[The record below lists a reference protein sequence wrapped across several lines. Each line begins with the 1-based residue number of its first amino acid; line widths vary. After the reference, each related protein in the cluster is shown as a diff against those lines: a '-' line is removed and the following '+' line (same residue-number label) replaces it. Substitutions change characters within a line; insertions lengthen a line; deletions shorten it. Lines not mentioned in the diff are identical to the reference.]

1 MCGICG
7 KLYFESNRPVEKR
20 LVEAMCNVLRHRGPD
35 DMGMYTFSKQ
45 QDGNV
50 NPGHSCSI
58 GLGQTRLSI
67 IDLTTGHQ
75 PIHNE
80 NKTVW
85 VVLNGEIYNFQA
97 LKSELVSQ
105 GHRFYTSSDTEV
117 IVHLYEEYGNN
128 FVQHIN
134 GMFAI
139 AIWDEK
145 RRRLVLLRDRIGIK
159 PLYYF
164 VGNDGLL
171 FASEIKAIL
180 QDEVEREV
188 DIQALW
194 NYLSYNYIPS
204 PLTIFKGI
212 RKLSPG
218 TMLIWEEGELET
230 RKYWD
235 ITSKGYGYE
244 SDSPVSEED
253 YEEGLLE
260 RLKEAVRLQLISDV
274 PLGVFLSGGL
284 DSSTI
289 VALIREVS
297 NNNIKTFSIGFE
309 DKSYDELDFARSVAG
324 RFETDH
330 HELVVRMNPEEILP
344 KLVYHFD
351 EPFADFSAIPVYYLS
366 EMTRRHVTVALGG
379 DGGDE
384 LFAGY
389 ETYSAY
395 VYANLYKRLPGVL
408 SRGIIPRVVSRLP
421 VSLDRVSFDYKAKRF
436 VKGAL
441 LSPLEGHY
449 RWKVIFDEDAKR
461 DLCCQGS
468 GRDSGI
474 DDSFEVMRGYY
485 EETEGMD
492 TLSRLQ
498 YVDFKAYLP
507 DDILTKVDRM
517 SMANSLEVRPPFLDH
532 NVAEYSFRIPAN
544 LRLHG
549 FKKKYILKRIMRDRL
564 PQKVLHGRK
573 GGFNVPVP
581 KWLLNELHDVVH
593 DLLSV
598 EKIRNQGFFNA
609 DYVKRMVEDHEK
621 LRVDF
626 SRNIWGLLI
635 FTLWHDRWM
644 K

>member
-35 DMGMYTFSKQ
+35 DMGMYTFSNH
-45 QDGNV
+45 QDGNL

-67 IDLTTGHQ
+67 IDLATGHQ

-128 FVQHIN
+128 FVQHVN

-218 TMLIWEEGELET
+218 TMLIWEDGELET

-235 ITSKGYGYE
+235 ITSKDYGYE

-324 RFETDH
+324 QFETDH

-351 EPFADFSAIPVYYLS
+351 EPFADFSA
-366 EMTRRHVTVALGG
+366 
-379 DGGDE
+379 
-384 LFAGY
+384 
-389 ETYSAY
+389 
-395 VYANLYKRLPGVL
+395 
-408 SRGIIPRVVSRLP
+408 
-421 VSLDRVSFDYKAKRF
+421 
-436 VKGAL
+436 
-441 LSPLEGHY
+441 
-449 RWKVIFDEDAKR
+449 
-461 DLCCQGS
+461 
-468 GRDSGI
+468 
-474 DDSFEVMRGYY
+474 
-485 EETEGMD
+485 
-492 TLSRLQ
+492 
-498 YVDFKAYLP
+498 
-507 DDILTKVDRM
+507 
-517 SMANSLEVRPPFLDH
+517 
-532 NVAEYSFRIPAN
+532 
-544 LRLHG
+544 
-549 FKKKYILKRIMRDRL
+549 
-564 PQKVLHGRK
+564 
-573 GGFNVPVP
+573 
-581 KWLLNELHDVVH
+581 
-593 DLLSV
+593 
-598 EKIRNQGFFNA
+598 
-609 DYVKRMVEDHEK
+609 
-621 LRVDF
+621 
-626 SRNIWGLLI
+626 
-635 FTLWHDRWM
+635 
-644 K
+644 

>member
-20 LVEAMCNVLRHRGPD
+20 LVEAMCNALRHRGPD
-35 DMGMYTFSKQ
+35 DMGMYTFPYHQ
-45 QDGNV
+45 AGNV

-128 FVQHIN
+128 FVQHVN

-164 VGNDGLL
+164 VGNDELL

-180 QDEVEREV
+180 QDEVERAV

-204 PLTIFKGI
+204 PLTIFEGI
-212 RKLSPG
+212 KKLSPG
-218 TMLIWEEGELET
+218 TMLVWEDGELET

-244 SDSPVSEED
+244 GDSPVSEQE

-284 DSSTI
+284 DSSTV

-324 RFETDH
+324 QFETYH
-330 HELVVRMNPEEILP
+330 H
-344 KLVYHFD
+344 
-351 EPFADFSAIPVYYLS
+351 
-366 EMTRRHVTVALGG
+366 
-379 DGGDE
+379 
-384 LFAGY
+384 
-389 ETYSAY
+389 
-395 VYANLYKRLPGVL
+395 
-408 SRGIIPRVVSRLP
+408 
-421 VSLDRVSFDYKAKRF
+421 
-436 VKGAL
+436 
-441 LSPLEGHY
+441 
-449 RWKVIFDEDAKR
+449 
-461 DLCCQGS
+461 
-468 GRDSGI
+468 
-474 DDSFEVMRGYY
+474 
-485 EETEGMD
+485 
-492 TLSRLQ
+492 
-498 YVDFKAYLP
+498 
-507 DDILTKVDRM
+507 
-517 SMANSLEVRPPFLDH
+517 
-532 NVAEYSFRIPAN
+532 
-544 LRLHG
+544 
-549 FKKKYILKRIMRDRL
+549 
-564 PQKVLHGRK
+564 
-573 GGFNVPVP
+573 
-581 KWLLNELHDVVH
+581 
-593 DLLSV
+593 
-598 EKIRNQGFFNA
+598 
-609 DYVKRMVEDHEK
+609 
-621 LRVDF
+621 
-626 SRNIWGLLI
+626 
-635 FTLWHDRWM
+635 
-644 K
+644 

>member
-35 DMGMYTFSKQ
+35 DMGMYTFSNH
-45 QDGNV
+45 QDGNL

-67 IDLTTGHQ
+67 IDLATGHQ

-128 FVQHIN
+128 FVQHVN

-218 TMLIWEEGELET
+218 TMLIWEDGELET

-235 ITSKGYGYE
+235 ITSKDYGYE

-324 RFETDH
+324 QFETDH

-395 VYANLYKRLPGVL
+395 IYANLYKLLPGVL
-408 SRGIIPRVVSRLP
+408 SRGIIPWVVSRLP

-468 GRDSGI
+468 GRDTGI

-549 FKKKYILKRIMRDRL
+549 FKKKYILKRIMQDRL
-564 PQKVLHGRK
+564 PQKVLHGKKR
-573 GGFNVPVP
+573 GFNVPVP
-581 KWLLNELHDVVH
+581 KWLLNELHDAVH

-598 EKIRNQGFFNA
+598 EKIRKQGFFNA

-621 LRVDF
+621 LRADF

-644 K
+644 N

>member
-1 MCGICG
+1 
-7 KLYFESNRPVEKR
+7 
-20 LVEAMCNVLRHRGPD
+20 
-35 DMGMYTFSKQ
+35 
-45 QDGNV
+45 
-50 NPGHSCSI
+50 
-58 GLGQTRLSI
+58 
-67 IDLTTGHQ
+67 
-75 PIHNE
+75 
-80 NKTVW
+80 
-85 VVLNGEIYNFQA
+85 
-97 LKSELVSQ
+97 
-105 GHRFYTSSDTEV
+105 
-117 IVHLYEEYGNN
+117 
-128 FVQHIN
+128 
-134 GMFAI
+134 
-139 AIWDEK
+139 
-145 RRRLVLLRDRIGIK
+145 
-159 PLYYF
+159 
-164 VGNDGLL
+164 
-171 FASEIKAIL
+171 
-180 QDEVEREV
+180 
-188 DIQALW
+188 
-194 NYLSYNYIPS
+194 
-204 PLTIFKGI
+204 
-212 RKLSPG
+212 
-218 TMLIWEEGELET
+218 
-230 RKYWD
+230 
-235 ITSKGYGYE
+235 
-244 SDSPVSEED
+244 
-253 YEEGLLE
+253 
-260 RLKEAVRLQLISDV
+260 
-274 PLGVFLSGGL
+274 
-284 DSSTI
+284 
-289 VALIREVS
+289 
-297 NNNIKTFSIGFE
+297 
-309 DKSYDELDFARSVAG
+309 
-324 RFETDH
+324 
-330 HELVVRMNPEEILP
+330 MNPAEILP

-395 VYANLYKRLPGVL
+395 IYANLYKLLPGVL
-408 SRGIIPRVVSRLP
+408 SRRIIPWGVSRLP

-441 LSPLEGHY
+441 LPPLEGHY

-461 DLCCQGS
+461 DLCYQSS
-468 GRDSGI
+468 GRYNEI

-549 FKKKYILKRIMRDRL
+549 FKKKYILKSIMRDRL
-564 PQKVLHGRK
+564 PQKVLHGKKR
-573 GGFNVPVP
+573 GFNVPVP
-581 KWLLNELHDVVH
+581 KWLLNELHNVVH

-598 EKIRNQGFFNA
+598 EKIRKQGFFNA

-621 LRVDF
+621 LRADF

>member
-1 MCGICG
+1 M
-7 KLYFESNRPVEKR
+7 
-20 LVEAMCNVLRHRGPD
+20 
-35 DMGMYTFSKQ
+35 
-45 QDGNV
+45 
-50 NPGHSCSI
+50 
-58 GLGQTRLSI
+58 
-67 IDLTTGHQ
+67 
-75 PIHNE
+75 
-80 NKTVW
+80 
-85 VVLNGEIYNFQA
+85 
-97 LKSELVSQ
+97 
-105 GHRFYTSSDTEV
+105 
-117 IVHLYEEYGNN
+117 
-128 FVQHIN
+128 
-134 GMFAI
+134 
-139 AIWDEK
+139 
-145 RRRLVLLRDRIGIK
+145 
-159 PLYYF
+159 
-164 VGNDGLL
+164 
-171 FASEIKAIL
+171 
-180 QDEVEREV
+180 
-188 DIQALW
+188 
-194 NYLSYNYIPS
+194 
-204 PLTIFKGI
+204 
-212 RKLSPG
+212 
-218 TMLIWEEGELET
+218 
-230 RKYWD
+230 
-235 ITSKGYGYE
+235 
-244 SDSPVSEED
+244 
-253 YEEGLLE
+253 
-260 RLKEAVRLQLISDV
+260 
-274 PLGVFLSGGL
+274 
-284 DSSTI
+284 
-289 VALIREVS
+289 
-297 NNNIKTFSIGFE
+297 
-309 DKSYDELDFARSVAG
+309 
-324 RFETDH
+324 
-330 HELVVRMNPEEILP
+330 
-344 KLVYHFD
+344 
-351 EPFADFSAIPVYYLS
+351 
-366 EMTRRHVTVALGG
+366 ALGG

-549 FKKKYILKRIMRDRL
+549 FKKKHILKRIMQDRL
-564 PQKVLHGRK
+564 PQKVLHGKKR
-573 GGFNVPVP
+573 GFNVPVP
-581 KWLLNELHDVVH
+581 KWLLNELHDAVH

-598 EKIRNQGFFNA
+598 EKIRKQGFFNA

-621 LRVDF
+621 LRADF

-644 K
+644 N